1 MARTIRVRGA
11 ALAASALSALALVA
25 LGTASA
31 EAVVYCKAVGVP
43 KGCVVRPAPVVVA
56 HHRRRTA
63 HHGSGARHRQPRRSG
78 QPRRPALEQDEL
90 EWSRSSC
97 SNSLF

>member
-43 KGCVVRPAPVVVA
+43 KGCVVRPAPVVVVPA
-56 HHRRRTA
+56 PVVVAPRTTVVVPRTTVVVPGTVNRGGPVNRVGRR
-63 HHGSGARHRQPRRSG
+63 
-78 QPRRPALEQDEL
+78 
-90 EWSRSSC
+90 
-97 SNSLF
+97 